1 MSRERIAIICPGR
14 GSYTKETLGYL
25 KPHRSKP
32 APQTQ
37 TAIGPGNRP
46 GGESVSLDDFL
57 RDIDSRRAG
66 LGEPTIS
73 DLDNAAT
80 FQPALH
86 TRGEHASPLIYAC
99 SYADFQS
106 IDRDRYEIVA
116 VTGNSMGWYLTLA
129 FAGALDWA
137 SAFQVI
143 NTMGSMMKSKIIG
156 GQIIYP
162 IVDGDWKTN
171 PELQDIVNQC
181 LVAARAAGGEVHMSI
196 YLGGYVVIGGDQ
208 SGLSYMLK
216 HLPKIENYPFQLVNH
231 AAFHTP
237 MLQETSQ
244 KAFEMLGVD
253 LFQRPQLPM
262 VDGRGK
268 IWQPY
273 STDVGDLW
281 RYTFE
286 DQVVAPYDFTK
297 AITVTLKEFAPQK
310 LVLLGPGN
318 SLGGSIGQI
327 LIQNRWRVNAQSK
340 EIASKA
346 DFQAQQKENP
356 FLISMG
362 IPEQRKILAT

>member
-1 MSRERIAIICPGR
+1 MTTTPHKERIAVICPGR
-14 GSYTKETLGYL
+14 GSYTKDTLGYL
-25 KPHRSKP
+25 KPYHSQI
-32 APQTQ
+32 A
-37 TAIGPGNRP
+37 
-46 GGESVSLDDFL
+46 DFL
-57 RDIDSRRAG
+57 QDIDSRR
-66 LGEPTIS
+66 LEINEPTIS
-73 DLDNAAT
+73 ELDNAQT

-86 TRGEHASPLIYAC
+86 TKGEHASPLIYAC
-99 SYADFQS
+99 SYADFQA
-106 IDRDRYEIVA
+106 IDRNKYEIVA

-137 SAFQVI
+137 CAFNVI

-156 GQIIYP
+156 GQMIYP
-162 IVDGDWKTN
+162 IVDGDWKASA
-171 PELQDIVNQC
+171 ELKDIVMKC
-181 LVAARAAGGEVHMSI
+181 IEAARSAGGEVHVSI
-196 YLGGYVVIGGDQ
+196 HLGGYIVLGGDQ
-208 SGLSYMLK
+208 AGLGYMMK
-216 HLPKIENYPFQLVNH
+216 NLPKIDNYPFQLVNH

-244 KAFEMLGVD
+244 KAFEMLGVE
-253 LFQRPQLPM
+253 LFRRPQIPM

-273 STDVGDLW
+273 STDTEDLW

-297 AITVTLKEFAPQK
+297 AVTVTLKEFAPQK

-327 LIQNRWRVNAQSK
+327 LIQNRWRPTANSK
-340 EIASKA
+340 EITNKA
-346 DFQAQQKENP
+346 EFQALQKENP

-362 IPEQRKILAT
+362 LLDQRKILTT